1 MSISFLFSPSIK
13 TVFYLFLASWFPFVS
28 IQKDRMPRA
37 ELTPNL
43 MSFIAFENSL
53 LLKRN
58 DCSPKY
64 IFRDVLPDT
73 SDVFSYRMILSVI
86 WSFFFYFFFSCEVFY
101 SLSNIS
107 LWFHLS
113 IFSWVVT
120 FTPLSSFFI
129 LWLFYYALLE
139 FYIVTL
145 WLHVCALSKLDL
157 TKICELFI
165 TEPFGHTPSFKQSR
179 EWSFLH
185 VSMENMEC
193 HIWKLVI
200 LLF

>member
-73 SDVFSYRMILSVI
+73 SGVFSYRMILSVI

-120 FTPLSSFFI
+120 FTPLSIFFYFMAFLLRSVGI
-129 LWLFYYALLE
+129 LHSHPLAACMC
-139 FYIVTL
+139 TRQTRSDKNL
-145 WLHVCALSKLDL
+145 WVVHHGTFWTH
-157 TKICELFI
+157 TKHQAI
-165 TEPFGHTPSFKQSR
+165 
-179 EWSFLH
+179 
-185 VSMENMEC
+185 
-193 HIWKLVI
+193 
-200 LLF
+200 